1 MKFVRHFI
9 AVILADFRRN
19 NQKSGQK
26 SWLLDEEYTSPCLTL
41 ISDYVG
47 PNERRRNALNKAKQN
62 SYQNKVAAR
71 EHKEA
76 LKAEVGEAP
85 KHVTEEIFVNNW
97 KTTKLLNCSYF

>member
-1 MKFVRHFI
+1 M
-9 AVILADFRRN
+9 
-19 NQKSGQK
+19 
-26 SWLLDEEYTSPCLTL
+26 TC

-85 KHVTEEIFVNNW
+85 KHVTEEIFVNN
-97 KTTKLLNCSYF
+97 